1 MKKNLITLLVLT
13 FILAGNTLKAQSPK
27 IGHINMQELL
37 AAMPESDS
45 AQTNMQKMTKEMQST
60 YQQMQAEFNKK
71 YEEYSKNSKNYNE
84 LVRSTKEA
92 ELGDMNKRMQ
102 EFQTSAQQKL
112 QEQNQK
118 LLKPILDKATKAVA
132 EVGRE
137 NKFTYILD
145 APPQG
150 IVVYVGADAID
161 LMPMAKKKL
170 GLK

>member
-1 MKKNLITLLVLT
+1 
-13 FILAGNTLKAQSPK
+13 
-27 IGHINMQELL
+27 MQELITS
-37 AAMPESDS
+37 MPESDS
-45 AQTNMQKMTKEMQST
+45 AQINMQRMTKELQST

-71 YEEYSKNSKNYNE
+71 YDEYNKNSKSYNE

-118 LLKPILDKATKAVA
+118 LLKPIVDKATKAVT
-132 EVGRE
+132 EIGRE

-145 APPQG
+145 SPAQG
-150 IVVYVGADAID
+150 TIVYYGADAID
-161 LMPMAKKKL
+161 VMALAKKKL
-170 GLK
+170 GLKE

>member
-1 MKKNLITLLVLT
+1 
-13 FILAGNTLKAQSPK
+13 
-27 IGHINMQELL
+27 MQELITS
-37 AAMPESDS
+37 MPESDS
-45 AQTNMQKMTKEMQST
+45 AQTNMQRMTKELQST

-71 YEEYSKNSKNYNE
+71 YDEYNKNSKSYNE

-118 LLKPILDKATKAVA
+118 LLKPIVDKATKAVT
-132 EVGRE
+132 EIGRE

-145 APPQG
+145 SSAQG
-150 IVVYVGADAID
+150 TIVYYGADAID
-161 LMPMAKKKL
+161 VMP
-170 GLK
+170 